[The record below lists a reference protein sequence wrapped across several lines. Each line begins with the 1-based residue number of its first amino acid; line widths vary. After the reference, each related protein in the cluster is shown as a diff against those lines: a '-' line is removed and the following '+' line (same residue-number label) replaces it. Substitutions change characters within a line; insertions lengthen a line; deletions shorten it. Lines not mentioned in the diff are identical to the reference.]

1 MKILKLLLIDE
12 KMNTTIIEINSL
24 QFRSLGIDLSKVKTH
39 EKKRDLNIT
48 ITNYLKE
55 LEENKSEI

>member
-12 KMNTTIIEINSL
+12 KMNTAIIEINSL

>member
-12 KMNTTIIEINSL
+12 KMNTAIIEINSL
-24 QFRSLGIDLSKVKTH
+24 QFRSLGIDLSKVKNH
-39 EKKRDLNIT
+39 EKKRDLNVT

>member
-12 KMNTTIIEINSL
+12 NMNSAIIEINSL
-24 QFRSLGIDLSKVKTH
+24 QFKSLGIDLSKVKKH
-39 EKKRDLNIT
+39 EKKRDLNTT